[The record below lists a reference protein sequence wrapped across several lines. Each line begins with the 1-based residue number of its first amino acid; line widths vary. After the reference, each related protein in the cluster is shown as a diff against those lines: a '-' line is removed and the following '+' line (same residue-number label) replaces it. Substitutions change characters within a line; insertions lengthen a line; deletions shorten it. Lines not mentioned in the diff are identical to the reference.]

1 MGNADLGTLCFNRKH
16 TLSVS
21 TYQAILLMLFNQNAK
36 STFLELQRATGIPE
50 AECKRQLL
58 SLTVS
63 RNKATAGT
71 AAPKRLTFQ
80 RIMGTWHS
88 RGIVFFA
95 QA

>member
-1 MGNADLGTLCFNRKH
+1 MLFLRNEVALRWMYNMGNADLGTLCFTRKH

-21 TYQAILLMLFNQNAK
+21 TYQAILLMLFNQNPK

-63 RNKATAGT
+63 RNKATAWV
-71 AAPKRLTFQ
+71 AIVWDLNRLQ
-80 RIMGTWHS
+80 
-88 RGIVFFA
+88 
-95 QA
+95 